1 MTIRRTVRRSAL
13 VAAAAVA
20 LVPATA
26 SVAAAQSPD
35 DLCAMRD
42 EAPEEMAPLLDAL
55 APVIDALC
63 AEDDGGPGGDD
74 DGESDEGGPT
84 GTPLDDLL
92 ALLDPDQLP
101 TEELCGLRDQA
112 PEEMAPLLDA
122 LAPVLDAVCGEA
134 AEDEPAEEETVED
147 DTVEDETADLQDESG
162 FEHDPGTVAPS
173 TAPTLPHTGGGAALA
188 GLGML
193 GAAIGLRR
201 AFGTRS

>member
-1 MTIRRTVRRSAL
+1 MTIRRTVRRFAF
-13 VAAAAVA
+13 VTAAAVA

-63 AEDDGGPGGDD
+63 AEDDGDPD
-74 DGESDEGGPT
+74 DGEGGPT
-84 GTPLDDLL
+84 GTPLDELL

-112 PEEMAPLLDA
+112 PEEMAPLLEA
-122 LAPVLDAVCGEA
+122 LAPVLDAICGGSGEEEQVEEDSV
-134 AEDEPAEEETVED
+134 EDEPVEEEAED
-147 DTVEDETADLQDESG
+147 QADEAA
-162 FEHDPGTVAPS
+162 FAHDAGPVASSP
-173 TAPTLPHTGGGAALA
+173 APTLPNTGGGAALV
-188 GLGML
+188 GLALL
-193 GAAIGLRR
+193 GAALGLRR
-201 AFGTRS
+201 AFAT

>member
-63 AEDDGGPGGDD
+63 AEDDGDPGGDG
-74 DGESDEGGPT
+74 DGENDEGGPT

-101 TEELCGLRDQA
+101 TEELCGLRDEA

-122 LAPVLDAVCGEA
+122 LAPVLDAVCGEPDG
-134 AEDEPAEEETVED
+134 DEPDGEETVEEE
-147 DTVEDETADLQDESG
+147 TVEDETADLPDESG

-201 AFGTRS
+201 AVGTRS